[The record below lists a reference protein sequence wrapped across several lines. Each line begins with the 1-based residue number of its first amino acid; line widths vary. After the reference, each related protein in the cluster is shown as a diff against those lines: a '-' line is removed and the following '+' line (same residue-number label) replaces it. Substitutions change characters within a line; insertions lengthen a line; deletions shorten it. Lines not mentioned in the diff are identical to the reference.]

1 MAKLNV
7 DTDTTTSKC
16 MAINRRIE
24 DLERQIGVQ
33 ACIDEKTGKLI
44 V

>member
-1 MAKLNV
+1 MARLNV
-7 DTDTTTSKC
+7 DTDTATSKC
-16 MAINRRIE
+16 MDLNRRIE
-24 DLERQIGVQ
+24 DLEKQIVVQ